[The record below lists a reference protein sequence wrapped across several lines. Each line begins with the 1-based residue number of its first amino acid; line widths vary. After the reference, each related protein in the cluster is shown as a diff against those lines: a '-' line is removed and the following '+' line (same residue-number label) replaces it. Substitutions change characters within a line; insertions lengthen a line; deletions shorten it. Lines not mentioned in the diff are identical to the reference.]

1 MDETPIVDFSDAID
15 RLYSNFIDI
24 SRNIEGSLSQSI
36 PRFHS
41 SAANFKSTYEK
52 VKNDE
57 GAVDKVKSLFYEL
70 IEKHRQI
77 ADPIFDSD
85 TALSDEWLTNTDTV
99 SGPRTHK
106 KKSTGRISL
115 NDIRYKGVV
124 IYVNEANPLL
134 NNVCLPLSEAYI
146 QAQKIY
152 HEQREKD
159 KISMLPY
166 KFLHALYNCFLLAIP
181 DNQPSLKEKILKNIK
196 SLESVVRNGTNE
208 TEEKSSAG
216 FVFDSFG
223 KLISGITGGDKQMNL
238 DRVKNLVNGV
248 IAPENRQRLSNAFST
263 VTKNI
268 ESSGDLIKGLQE
280 SWKSDEVSSL
290 METGRE
296 ALNGVTELFNGK
308 TEPESIGDPSLQE

>member
-1 MDETPIVDFSDAID
+1 MEETPIVDFSDAID
-15 RLYSNFIDI
+15 RLYENFSDI
-24 SRNIEGSLSQSI
+24 SRNIEESLSHSI
-36 PRFHS
+36 PRFYS

-57 GAVDKVKSLFYEL
+57 IAVDKVKSLFYDL
-70 IEKHRQI
+70 LEKHKQI
-77 ADPIFDSD
+77 IDPVFDSE

-99 SGPRTHK
+99 SGPRAHK

-124 IYVNEANPLL
+124 VYVNESNPLL
-134 NNVCLPLSEAYI
+134 NNVCLPLSEAYV

-152 HEQREKD
+152 HEQRDKD

-166 KFLHALYNCFLLAIP
+166 KFLHALYNCFLLSVPHNHVSA
-181 DNQPSLKEKILKNIK
+181 KEKILKNIRA
-196 SLESVVRNGTNE
+196 LESVIKNGTSE
-208 TEEKSSAG
+208 TEEKSGAG

-280 SWKSDEVSSL
+280 SWKSDEVTSL
-290 METGRE
+290 VGAGRE
-296 ALNGVTELFNGK
+296 TFNGISELFNGK
-308 TEPESIGDPSLQE
+308 TEIEPAGDPSLQE